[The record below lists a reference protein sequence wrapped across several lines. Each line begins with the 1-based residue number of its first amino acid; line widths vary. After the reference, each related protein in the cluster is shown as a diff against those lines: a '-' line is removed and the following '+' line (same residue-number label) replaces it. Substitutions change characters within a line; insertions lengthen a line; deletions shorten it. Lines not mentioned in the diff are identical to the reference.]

1 MPGVLELLK
10 RGPNHGGPSEEGK
23 QTKGV
28 GGAQQAPTFQGEVGN
43 GVEGRSVACIG
54 ACPCV
59 ASSGPMA
66 ICWQHGAFMFFLS
79 LLAGLLAQPSLL
91 SLVLLP
97 WLLLRAPELLE
108 MSSLQ
113 LPKHPP
119 TPDITGSHL

>member
-1 MPGVLELLK
+1 MPGVLERLK
-10 RGPNHGGPSEEGK
+10 RGPNYRGPSEEGK

-43 GVEGRSVACIG
+43 GVDLSSLPIIKKN
-54 ACPCV
+54 PCV

-66 ICWQHGAFMFFLS
+66 ICWQHGAFTFFLS